1 VDWDFTRASER
12 VASARMTAAGSIT
25 YSDVEVL
32 AATATALIVRVKN
45 KRVTVPR
52 GDIEPGTSIQRD
64 GDRGTLVIPR
74 WLADTLG
81 LT

>member
-1 VDWDFTRASER
+1 MPSSES
-12 VASARMTAAGSIT
+12 VSYPDA
-25 YSDVEVL
+25 EVL
-32 AATATALIVRVKN
+32 TATNTALVVRVQGR
-45 KRVTVPR
+45 RVTVPR
-52 GDIEPGTSIQRD
+52 GDLEPGTTLKQD

>member
-1 VDWDFTRASER
+1 MPSSER
-12 VASARMTAAGSIT
+12 VSYPDA
-25 YSDVEVL
+25 EVL
-32 AATATALIVRVKN
+32 TATNTALVVRVKGR
-45 KRVTVPR
+45 RVTVPR
-52 GDIEPGTSIQRD
+52 GDIEQGTTIKQD

>member
-1 VDWDFTRASER
+1 MPS
-12 VASARMTAAGSIT
+12 
-25 YSDVEVL
+25 SDSVSYPDAEVL
-32 AATATALIVRVKN
+32 TATNTALVVRVKGR
-45 KRVTVPR
+45 RVTVPR
-52 GDIEPGTSIQRD
+52 GDLEPGTTIQRD

>member
-1 VDWDFTRASER
+1 MADADTLSYA
-12 VASARMTAAGSIT
+12 
-25 YSDVEVL
+25 DVEVL
-32 AATATALIVRVKN
+32 TATGTALIVRVKGR
-45 KRVTVPR
+45 RVTVPR
-52 GDIEPGTSIQRD
+52 GDLAPGTTIKND

>member
-1 VDWDFTRASER
+1 MSTRDA
-12 VASARMTAAGSIT
+12 VTLADT
-25 YSDVEVL
+25 EVL
-32 AATATALIVRVKN
+32 AATGTALVVRVRG

-52 GDIEPGTSIQRD
+52 ADLQRGTTIDRD

>member
-1 VDWDFTRASER
+1 
-12 VASARMTAAGSIT
+12 MTASDHVT

-32 AATATALIVRVKN
+32 VATATALIVRVKN

-52 GDIEPGTSIQRD
+52 GDVEPGTSVQRD

>member
-1 VDWDFTRASER
+1 MPS
-12 VASARMTAAGSIT
+12 
-25 YSDVEVL
+25 SDSVSYPDAEVL
-32 AATATALIVRVKN
+32 TASNTALVVRVQGR
-45 KRVTVPR
+45 RVTVPR
-52 GDIEPGTSIQRD
+52 GDLEQGTTIQRD

>member
-1 VDWDFTRASER
+1 MPSSES
-12 VASARMTAAGSIT
+12 VT
-25 YSDVEVL
+25 YPDAEVL
-32 AATATALIVRVKN
+32 TATNTAFVVQVNGR
-45 KRVTVPR
+45 RVTVPR
-52 GDIEPGTSIQRD
+52 GDLEPGTTIQRD